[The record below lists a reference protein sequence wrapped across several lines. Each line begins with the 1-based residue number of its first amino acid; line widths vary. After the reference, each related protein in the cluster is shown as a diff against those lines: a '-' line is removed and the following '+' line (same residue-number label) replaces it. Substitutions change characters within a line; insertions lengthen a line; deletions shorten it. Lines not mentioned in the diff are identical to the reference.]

1 MVHDGAG
8 SAARAAAFQ
17 RHQAPS
23 GWRHA
28 TRADPDPA
36 QTGTQR
42 HGASQSLGWA
52 GAWRRVFA
60 DAARQI
66 PAGAVLGTVRLDVRK
81 Y

>member
-8 SAARAAAFQ
+8 SATRAAALQ

-23 GWRHA
+23 GWRYA

-42 HGASQSLGWA
+42 HGASQSVGWA
-52 GAWRRVFA
+52 SAWRRVFA
-60 DAARQI
+60 DAAWQI
-66 PAGAVLGTVRLDVRK
+66 PAGAVLDTVRLDAGE